1 MQRFQSLGGL
11 VQRHRDALLVVLVR
25 AGGVGGHVQRV
36 QDAQDLGHSVGH
48 TVVELLVSLALGAL
62 AVVVILG
69 SGAEQLVLEVGV
81 FLFLRLQLGLQGRG
95 LVVVMLAVVLALV
108 LFLGLGGLFFRGL
121 LCGGLGLFSSRFR
134 LRGGLFLFFLAHCGS
149 LLLRLLALPG
159 HALPHSG
166 GKVVQDRQQPLVLH
180 AGGADQ
186 CDGACQPAAG

>member
-1 MQRFQSLGGL
+1 M
-11 VQRHRDALLVVLVR
+11 
-25 AGGVGGHVQRV
+25 
-36 QDAQDLGHSVGH
+36 GH

-108 LFLGLGGLFFRGL
+108 LFLGLGASFQGL
-121 LCGGLGLFSSRFR
+121 LCGVSGFSAAASVSGRSVSFLLGS
-134 LRGGLFLFFLAHCGS
+134 LRS

-159 HALPHSG
+159 HALPHSS

>member
-1 MQRFQSLGGL
+1 MKFGVKRLVQRLDLGDVQRFQSLGGL

-36 QDAQDLGHSVGH
+36 QDAQDLGHGVGH

-108 LFLGLGGLFFRGL
+108 LFLGLGGPRFSGASCAGVSGFSAAASVSGAV
-121 LCGGLGLFSSRFR
+121 CFFSSW
-134 LRGGLFLFFLAHCGS
+134 LIAGLSFFVYWPCPAMLCPILA
-149 LLLRLLALPG
+149 A
-159 HALPHSG
+159 
-166 GKVVQDRQQPLVLH
+166 K
-180 AGGADQ
+180 
-186 CDGACQPAAG
+186 

>member
-1 MQRFQSLGGL
+1 M
-11 VQRHRDALLVVLVR
+11 
-25 AGGVGGHVQRV
+25 
-36 QDAQDLGHSVGH
+36 GH

-134 LRGGLFLFFLAHCGS
+134 LRGGLFLSFFVYWPCPAMLCPILA
-149 LLLRLLALPG
+149 A
-159 HALPHSG
+159 
-166 GKVVQDRQQPLVLH
+166 K
-180 AGGADQ
+180 
-186 CDGACQPAAG
+186 